1 MELRLLMTKASD
13 TAIEIVRGVEPGRL
27 DGPTPCPEWD
37 VRGLLNHVILWTGHR
52 AGLAAG
58 KKPIE
63 GPGEDH
69 DYTAEPGWAEHYAEL
84 SAATARA
91 WSDPAAWEGETGM
104 SGAGRMPAPFIGG
117 ILFAEWLLHGWDLA
131 AATGQK
137 PAIDDDL
144 QQELLAK
151 VDGMKETARQYK
163 IFGPEVPVPASASPF
178 ERALGLAGR
187 DPDWTP

>member
-37 VRGLLNHVILWTGHR
+37 VRGLLNHMILWTGHR
-52 AGLAAG
+52 GGLAAG

-63 GPGEDH
+63 GPGDDH
-69 DYTAEPGWAEHYAEL
+69 DFTAEPGWAEHYAVL
-84 SAATARA
+84 SAATAQA
-91 WSDPAAWEGETGM
+91 WTDPASWEGETGM

-131 AATGQK
+131 VATGQK
-137 PAIDDDL
+137 PAVDDDL
-144 QQELLAK
+144 QQALLAK
-151 VDGMKETARQYK
+151 VEGMQETARQYK

-187 DPDWTP
+187 DPDRTP